1 MGFQRASA
9 RFLYQPPVSN
19 GGVASGVDN
28 GQGQGV
34 RNEFTSSTGIS
45 QKGIRSALVMA
56 NVLQHVSCTSRR
68 FQPDGVASGVD
79 NGQGQDV
86 RNESI
91 SSTGISQ
98 KGIRSAPVLANVLQH
113 VSCTS
118 RRIHSDG
125 VASGWRLL
133 SGAGR
138 LFLLHHHQNHPS
150 QNRTFVLKSKP

>member
-1 MGFQRASA
+1 MIRFSEHPRRYESNYPWLQEMRWLHQWDFNVLQHVSCTSRRFQ
-9 RFLYQPPVSN
+9 PD
-19 GGVASGVDN
+19 GVASGVDN

-45 QKGIRSALVMA
+45 QKGIRSAPVMA

-68 FQPDGVASGVD
+68 FQPG
-79 NGQGQDV
+79 
-86 RNESI
+86 
-91 SSTGISQ
+91 
-98 KGIRSAPVLANVLQH
+98 
-113 VSCTS
+113 
-118 RRIHSDG
+118 G